1 MRKET
6 VDTIFSFVMACIIAG
21 TIYEVKYL
29 FTHTFEFHFI
39 DFFFVLFLYESI
51 RTKKMLFRLNE
62 KIQEYAVYFKI
73 YMDTKLGNV
82 SVDDVRKYFENL
94 KNELEKDK

>member
-21 TIYEVKYL
+21 TIYEVKYF
-29 FTHTFEFHFI
+29 FTHTFELHFI

-51 RTKKMLFRLNE
+51 RIKKMLFRLNE

-73 YMDTKLGNV
+73 YMDTKFGNV
-82 SVDDVRKYFENL
+82 GVEDVRKYFENL
-94 KNELEKDK
+94 KNELEKNK